1 MVRVQ
6 KLIKRPLEQENL
18 PKIQFK
24 SNKSEKRVH
33 FFLESGKSS
42 IQYLVAKLTQILV
55 CTYNSK

>member
-18 PKIQFK
+18 LKIEFI
-24 SNKSEKRVH
+24 SNKSEKRVL
-33 FFLESGKSS
+33 FFLESGKIR
-42 IQYLVAKLTQILV
+42 IQYLVCKLTQILV